1 MPFVSMIRWGAAA
14 SLTLILLSACGGGG
28 GGTAAGGGDDALA
41 GTGSISGSVTKGPV
55 ANATV
60 VAHGIAGGNLGAQL
74 GSATTDASGNFTMT
88 VGAHAG
94 PVMLRASG
102 GSYKDE
108 ATGATMA
115 MGPGHMMTA
124 VLPAVATGAR
134 VNGIQVTPLTSMAQA
149 RAQAMAGGM
158 TAANIE
164 AANAAMG
171 NYFMVGDI
179 LRAHPMNPLAPGSG
193 AGAGTDARN
202 YGMALAAMSQYA
214 KSLNMPFSSAMVV
227 LMASDAADG
236 VMDGMHAGTRISMA
250 MGGMMG
256 GGMMAS
262 NAGTLGMSTAM
273 AEFMAS
279 AANLSGLTPADMAA
293 LMQRLAGST
302 GAL

>member
-1 MPFVSMIRWGAAA
+1 MPILSHIRWGAAA
-14 SLTLILLSACGGGG
+14 SLALLVLTACGGGG
-28 GGTAAGGGDDALA
+28 GGGGEGVDPPA

-60 VAHGIAGGNLGAQL
+60 MAYGIAGGTMGAQL
-74 GSATTDASGNFTMT
+74 GTTTTDASGNFTLP

-94 PVMLRASG
+94 PVMLRANG

-115 MGPGHMMTA
+115 MGAGDVMTA
-124 VLPAVATGAR
+124 VMPAMAAGAN

-149 RAQAMAGGM
+149 RAQNMAGGM
-158 TAANIE
+158 TPANIH

-171 NYFMVGDI
+171 NYFMVSDI
-179 LRAHPMNPLAPGSG
+179 LHVHPMDPLAPGSG

-202 YGMALAAMSQYA
+202 YGMTLAAMSQYA
-214 KSLNMPFSSAMVV
+214 KSLDMPFSSAMVA
-227 LMASDAADG
+227 LMASDASDG
-236 VMDGMHAGTRISMA
+236 VMDGMHAGTRISMP

-256 GGMMAS
+256 AGMMAS
-262 NAGTLGMSTAM
+262 TAGTSGMSAAM

-279 AANLSGLTPADMAA
+279 AANRSGLAPADMAA